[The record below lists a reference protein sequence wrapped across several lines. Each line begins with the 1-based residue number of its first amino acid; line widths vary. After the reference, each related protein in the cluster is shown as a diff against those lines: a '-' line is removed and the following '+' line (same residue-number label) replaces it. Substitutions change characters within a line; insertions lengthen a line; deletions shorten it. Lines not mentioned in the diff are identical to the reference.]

1 MRTLGVQAENLQ
13 KNIQLNQQLR
23 MQNQHQVISV
33 SSYHRML
40 SLMLYLGSE
49 NVMREVTEY
58 AIFLRISHANSEFA
72 RRIWLPCAADLPISY
87 I

>member
-1 MRTLGVQAENLQ
+1 MQ
-13 KNIQLNQQLR
+13 KSASG
-23 MQNQHQVISV
+23 HFV
-33 SSYHRML
+33 SSHHRMF

-72 RRIWLPCAADLPISY
+72 RRIWLPCAADPPISY